1 MDGWMDKWIDRQ
13 RDRETERQT
22 DSQSDG
28 WMDKR
33 MNELKYMPL
42 VGKHQVLFSKI
53 LPVHNIIELHKLS
66 LTVYNIST
74 LIPDG

>member
-1 MDGWMDKWIDRQ
+1 MNRQ
-13 RDRETERQT
+13 TERQTERQT
-22 DSQSDG
+22 DSQSDE
-28 WMDKR
+28 WMDER

-74 LIPDG
+74 LILDG